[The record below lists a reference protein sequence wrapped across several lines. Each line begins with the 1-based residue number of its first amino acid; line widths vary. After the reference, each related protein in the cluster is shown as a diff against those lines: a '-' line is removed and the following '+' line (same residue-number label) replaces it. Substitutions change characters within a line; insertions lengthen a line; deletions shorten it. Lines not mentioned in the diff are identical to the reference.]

1 MGAGRCDSEESDDE
15 SDEEDESEVNDSDS
29 SADKKNSSDEDDD
42 DDDDDEQEDEPHD
55 SDDEDEETE
64 SEDDKSKH
72 KKKKVVKAS
81 RGSKKNTKAH
91 PSKKSRTKPAMS
103 IFAEQVVDLTMV
115 HDNTQ
120 GAKTRGKNTKA
131 KSELDQT
138 PVHSILVHA
147 NTKIASEAYNR
158 ANTYADALKR
168 SGESPS
174 NDAPLKQHTGLTY
187 VTNAKRGD
195 TNHLITVGR
204 AASDLP
210 THGNYLYVDR
220 SEVQDRNLESKQGL
234 AAWKSTLQTVLN
246 FKPRYV
252 HHVEVT
258 MQVTLPPKDE
268 AVHTPKKRK
277 SEKKDTGKKK
287 KKSKKNSRRRI
298 FD

>member
-1 MGAGRCDSEESDDE
+1 M
-15 SDEEDESEVNDSDS
+15 S
-29 SADKKNSSDEDDD
+29 SNRLKNAKD
-42 DDDDDEQEDEPHD
+42 
-55 SDDEDEETE
+55 
-64 SEDDKSKH
+64 
-72 KKKKVVKAS
+72 
-81 RGSKKNTKAH
+81 H

-103 IFAEQVVDLTMV
+103 IFAEQVVDFTMV

-120 GAKTRGKNTKA
+120 GAKTRGKNSKA
-131 KSELDQT
+131 KSEVEKT

-147 NTKIASEAYNR
+147 NSKIASEAYNR

-268 AVHTPKKRK
+268 VVHTPKKRK